1 MSSRTRTR
9 RAVKVPA
16 GATTIR
22 IPRQRG
28 RRRSGQPF
36 IVVLPEQRSLS
47 RELLTSLAGVVWA
60 HRRLLAPTGFA
71 LVALPATALL
81 HVLVWWSGL
90 ALAPLAVG
98 PLVWLLITQ
107 RRRPAADRTVR
118 GWRIGLTALGT
129 AAATWIALAAA
140 FGPLAGPL
148 ELVWLFTLITA
159 QTVWSVVRRTH

>member
-36 IVVLPEQRSLS
+36 IVVLPEQRSLT
-47 RELLTSLAGVVWA
+47 RELLGSLAGVVWA
-60 HRRLLAPTGFA
+60 HRRPLAPTAIA

-107 RRRPAADRTVR
+107 RRRPATGSVL
-118 GWRIGLTALGT
+118 GWRIGLVLLASL
-129 AAATWIALAAA
+129 AAGWAALAAA

-148 ELVWLFTLITA
+148 ELVWLFTLIAA
-159 QTVWSVVRRTH
+159 QTVWFIVRRTH